1 MHDVQSASFGGVIC
15 NQPIAESRHR
25 SWCLNAT
32 RHVEKEFTKAARKK
46 EEHRLG
52 VF

>member
-1 MHDVQSASFGGVIC
+1 MHDVQSASFAGVIC
-15 NQPIAESRHR
+15 NQPIAESRQR
-25 SWCLNAT
+25 SCRPNAT
-32 RHVEKEFTKAARKK
+32 RHVEKEITKAARKK